1 MEYER
6 RIVLDDPLAEAPQVT
21 VTKEARDIKN
31 GTVRCKRCHKT
42 MNKVVCGCGYHKCYI
57 TVYDKKQKKHIT
69 FWKDDSGDALTYD
82 KAIKKL
88 NSIRTVKDSSTF
100 KVEDW
105 LDKTIKARKFEILLY
120 EWIDEKGKEKEAG
133 DLSGETLKNYR
144 GYIKHYYKPHFKGFN
159 VREIESVDIKQFKNK
174 IQDYAV
180 KVEHNGRKGEKISD
194 KTRKNIMNGL
204 RTFFGW
210 LHINNIINSIPA
222 FPIISVN
229 DAEERVALEYEEQ
242 QAGLE
247 KIPLEH
253 RDIIEVDFES
263 GLRSGE
269 MCVIKVKDVDIH
281 NQRAKIRRTRSG
293 AEIVERTKGKHQDWI
308 PLSDRAFELIKN
320 NMAGK
325 FPDDYIFK
333 NPNARNKD
341 GIYTQKYLNN
351 LWKKYTG
358 IDVCYYEASRH
369 SFCTQVV
376 DDCGADALQ
385 AKALMRHTD
394 VRQTQG
400 YFHGNNTKLRG
411 IVNKRGKNRAVIYQ
425 DKSVKVTVGKI

>member
-6 RIVLDDPLAEAPQVT
+6 RIVLDDPQTEAPQVT
-21 VTKEARDIKN
+21 VTKETRDIKN

-42 MNKVVCGCGYHKCYI
+42 MDRAVCSCGYHKCYI
-57 TVYDKKQKKHIT
+57 TVYDKKQKKHVT
-69 FWKDDSGDALTYD
+69 FWKDNSGDALTYD
-82 KAIKKL
+82 KAVKKL
-88 NSIRTVKDSSTF
+88 NSIRTVKDSGAF

-105 LDKTIKARKFEILLY
+105 LDNTVKARKVENLLY
-120 EWIDEKGKEKEAG
+120 EWMDEKEKAKEAG

-144 GYIKHYYKPHFKGFN
+144 GYIKNYYKPHFKGLDI
-159 VREIESVDIKQFKNK
+159 REIESADISKFKNK
-174 IQDYAV
+174 LQDYAI

-210 LHINNIINSIPA
+210 LHINKIVKAIPA
-222 FPIISVN
+222 FPIISVD
-229 DAEERVALEYEEQ
+229 DADERVALEYEEQ

-247 KIPLEH
+247 KIPPEH
-253 RDIIEVDFES
+253 RDIIEVDFET

-269 MCVIKVKDVDIH
+269 MCVIKVKDIDTR

-293 AEIVERTKGKHQDWI
+293 AEITERTKGKHQDWI
-308 PLSDRAFELIKN
+308 PLSDRAFELIKKHV
-320 NMAGK
+320 AGK
-325 FPDDYIFK
+325 FPDDFIFK
-333 NPNARNKD
+333 NPDARNKD

-358 IDVCYYEASRH
+358 MNVCYYEASRH

-394 VRQTQG
+394 VRQTQN
-400 YFHGNNTKLRG
+400 YFHGNTVKLRG
-411 IVNKRGKNRAVIYQ
+411 IVNKRGKNKGVIYQ
-425 DKSVKVTVGKI
+425 DKTVKVTVGKY